1 LILKDLL
8 MCVITRHATPVIV
21 WFSYARRRVHRPLA
35 GQPRTMEKYL
45 NDDKYLGITLIMVPP
60 LVASADD

>member
-1 LILKDLL
+1 

-21 WFSYARRRVHRPLA
+21 WFSYARRRAHRPLA

-45 NDDKYLGITLIMVPP
+45 HDEKHPGITLIIMPP
-60 LVASADD
+60 SLVASADD

>member
-1 LILKDLL
+1 
-8 MCVITRHATPVIV
+8 
-21 WFSYARRRVHRPLA
+21 
-35 GQPRTMEKYL
+35 MEKYL